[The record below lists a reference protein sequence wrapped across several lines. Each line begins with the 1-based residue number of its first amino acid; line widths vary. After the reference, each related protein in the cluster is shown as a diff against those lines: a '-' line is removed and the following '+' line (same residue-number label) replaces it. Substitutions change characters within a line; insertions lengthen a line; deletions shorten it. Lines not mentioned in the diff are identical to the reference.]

1 MISDTK
7 KMIEFMGEHNMS
19 PRQFML
25 CWILHLDKREH
36 RNKSLP
42 TEGNSIANIYR
53 YKELV
58 GPWPDEDIHDLI
70 KRGYLFDR
78 SDGKNFYPDQLEV
91 SEKFTE
97 AVFAT
102 VSEFEE
108 FVSTY
113 PDFVENF
120 NDPRKEDIPL
130 KAVDMEKVERI
141 FNQNV
146 TSKVEFKRLMK
157 ALKWAK
163 ERDKI
168 KMNILNYVSG
178 KIWKSHLKKMDEDAP
193 DIQEKTIN

>member
-7 KMIEFMGEHNMS
+7 KMIEFMGEHNLS
-19 PRQFML
+19 PSQFML

-36 RNKSLP
+36 KGESLP
-42 TEGNSIANIYR
+42 TEGNAIANIYR

-58 GPWPDEDIHDLI
+58 GPWPDEEIADLVQ
-70 KRGYLFDR
+70 RGYIFDR
-78 SDGKNFYPDQLEV
+78 GENQNFYPDQLEV

-102 VSEFEE
+102 ASDFERFLRE
-108 FVSTY
+108 Y

-141 FNQNV
+141 FNQKV
-146 TSKVEFKRLMK
+146 TSKVEFERLMK
-157 ALKWAK
+157 ALKWGK
-163 ERDKI
+163 KHDKI

-178 KIWKSHLKKMDEDAP
+178 KIWKSHLKKMSEDAP
-193 DIQEKTIN
+193 DIEEKTIN